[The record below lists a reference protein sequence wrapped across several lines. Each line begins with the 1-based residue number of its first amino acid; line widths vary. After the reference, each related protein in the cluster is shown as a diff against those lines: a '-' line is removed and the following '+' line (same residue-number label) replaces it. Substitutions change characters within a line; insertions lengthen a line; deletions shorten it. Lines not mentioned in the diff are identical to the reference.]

1 MSKVILNALRF
12 IETSTHLKILAIEI
26 NFLLNIDFK
35 SGCAMQNGLDN
46 LGNSCAENLEVIKD
60 TGQEIPIHMSSVPSD
75 VMSCATDKTI
85 KINGLN
91 NELKMLCSNS
101 MTNGLDGVH
110 GLDKNSYCSKTSKP
124 TTYHDVDNEPE

>member
-1 MSKVILNALRF
+1 M
-12 IETSTHLKILAIEI
+12 
-26 NFLLNIDFK
+26 K

-110 GLDKNSYCSKTSKP
+110 GLDKNSHSLKTSKP
-124 TTYHDVDNEPE
+124 TTSHGVDNEPEKNDRKII

>member
-1 MSKVILNALRF
+1 
-12 IETSTHLKILAIEI
+12 
-26 NFLLNIDFK
+26 
-35 SGCAMQNGLDN
+35 MQNGLDN
-46 LGNSCAENLEVIKD
+46 SGNSCRGNSEVIKD
-60 TGQEIPIHMSSVPSD
+60 TGQEISIHMSSVSSD

-91 NELKMLCSNS
+91 NEVKMLCSNS

-124 TTYHDVDNEPE
+124 TTSHDVDNEPESKGRKGI